1 MMDPLTWTIIGTLT
15 AAAGIGTAVTG
26 GIIGAVEQHNAA
38 KQSAQN
44 AEDNAIMQ
52 QQQMEYNKRM
62 EEREAAAIEAENA
75 ENARRKRLE
84 SERLRSAQMA
94 LLGKSGAAITSG
106 SPLAILGQ
114 TAADEELKIQDIRY
128 GGARAAAAHRSKAT
142 DYGYGSAI
150 AGQNV
155 LAAKASRP
163 TSTALGAAI
172 TGEVGSGVF
181 KLGQLTMNAAS
192 GYNAIKKG

>member
-1 MMDPLTWTIIGTLT
+1 MADPITWMIIGTT
-15 AAAGIGTAVTG
+15 AAAVGIGTAATG
-26 GIIGAVEQHNAA
+26 GVIGAVEQHNAA
-38 KQSAQN
+38 KQAAQN

-75 ENARRKRLE
+75 ENARRQRLE
-84 SERLRSAQMA
+84 AERLRSAQMA

-128 GGARAAAAHRSKAT
+128 GGARAAAAHRSKAA
-142 DYGYGSAI
+142 DYGYGAAI
-150 AGQNV
+150 AGQNI
-155 LAAKASRP
+155 LAAKASQP

-172 TGEVGSGVF
+172 TGEIGSGVF
-181 KLGQLTMNAAS
+181 KAGQLTMSAAS

>member
-1 MMDPLTWTIIGTLT
+1 MALETIFLSGVIIAG
-15 AAAGIGTAVTG
+15 AAAAASSTG
-26 GIIGAVEQHNAA
+26 GVIGAVEQHNAA
-38 KQSAQN
+38 KQAAQN

-52 QQQMEYNKRM
+52 KQQMEYNKRM
-62 EEREAAAIEAENA
+62 EEREAAAVEAENA
-75 ENARRKRLE
+75 ENARRQRLE

-142 DYGYGSAI
+142 DYGYGAAI

-181 KLGQLTMNAAS
+181 KLGQLTMSAAS
-192 GYNAIKKG
+192 GSNAIKKG